1 MNLFSISMLM
11 SVSSPVIYLL
21 IMRASGAGSE
31 GLGWRW
37 HCSFGISAWQWCS
50 WSVANLEFEALQ
62 ISCCCCYCSSNTRDI
77 EFGFNRAM
85 GIYIFPFEKSSKMV
99 LEAGEM
105 GQWIRTLS
113 VFTEDP
119 IWFSVPTV
127 LAHIWL

>member
-21 IMRASGAGSE
+21 IMRASGAGSA

-37 HCSFGISAWQWCS
+37 HCSFGISACGND
-50 WSVANLEFEALQ
+50 AADLEFEALQ

-77 EFGFNRAM
+77 ESGFNRAV
-85 GIYIFPFEKSSKMV
+85 GIDIFPFKKSSKMV

-119 IWFSVPTV
+119 IWFSVPTI